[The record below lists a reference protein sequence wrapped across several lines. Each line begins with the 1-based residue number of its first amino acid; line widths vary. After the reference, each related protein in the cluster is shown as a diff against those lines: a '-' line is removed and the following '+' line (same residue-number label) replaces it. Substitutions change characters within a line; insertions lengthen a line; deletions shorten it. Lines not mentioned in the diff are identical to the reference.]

1 MRYEDIKNEMLK
13 DIKNNKFKGVIK
25 ADMSGILAG
34 VKNAKEEL
42 NNLDL
47 KYNFLKE
54 DGNSVV
60 IGDIICKMEGLPEQL
75 IKAEEIVIGKL
86 AKTSGIAT
94 AAKKAID
101 LGEGKCDVIAGAWKK
116 MPKEL
121 KDQIQEAV
129 RIAGGRTRLIED
141 EFIYLGKNHVRMLG
155 GIEKALKALEKID
168 LKKVIQIKGETKSI
182 YEEVRDAV
190 KFGADVIMI
199 DTGKREDL
207 KEGQKCL
214 KDLGSKSKNIKIG
227 FASEVKI
234 KEVPKYTEEGVN
246 YLCIGK
252 DIIDANLLDMKL
264 DVIN

>member
-1 MRYEDIKNEMLK
+1 M
-13 DIKNNKFKGVIK
+13 
-25 ADMSGILAG
+25 
-34 VKNAKEEL
+34 
-42 NNLDL
+42 
-47 KYNFLKE
+47 
-54 DGNSVV
+54 
-60 IGDIICKMEGLPEQL
+60 
-75 IKAEEIVIGKL
+75 
-86 AKTSGIAT
+86 
-94 AAKKAID
+94 
-101 LGEGKCDVIAGAWKK
+101 
-116 MPKEL
+116 
-121 KDQIQEAV
+121 
-129 RIAGGRTRLIED
+129 
-141 EFIYLGKNHVRMLG
+141 
-155 GIEKALKALEKID
+155 
-168 LKKVIQIKGETKSI
+168 
-182 YEEVRDAV
+182 